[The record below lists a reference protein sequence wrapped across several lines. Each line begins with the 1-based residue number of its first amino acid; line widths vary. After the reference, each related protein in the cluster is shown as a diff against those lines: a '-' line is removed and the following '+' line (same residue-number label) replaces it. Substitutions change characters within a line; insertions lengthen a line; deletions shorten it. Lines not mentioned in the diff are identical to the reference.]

1 MKIKF
6 KDCILLILFLL
17 LICCN
22 GKKQEKIKNEDNK
35 INYEAIIKE
44 GKEIRYEDDE
54 NIKEV
59 SFVNDDKDF
68 AVEIN
73 KIMSSQEKYNIYV
86 NLIEEYKSLASED
99 EFKEKYTKSFLNE
112 KGNFALSDKTDL
124 DSLWEDSKYDNF
136 DKLNRKILQAKEL
149 LLEEPKYKELDV
161 AVEGFINAIESQRK
175 VMKEIKDYYITKEYE
190 KDKFQ
195 KGKILNDEY
204 FNSLK
209 NTEEKYK
216 ELNKSNKKVKYFL
229 LRNAISVL
237 KRFNNKEITG
247 ELLKLSFLTEML
259 TDNLFQ
265 NKNNI
270 EKSDIFKIET
280 QDKNQYINNLKSIQK
295 TLRITLENLKKIS
308 KDQIKKEMINE
319 LIYDDIIKEM
329 NEASNISALIIKR
342 IEEDKNKE
350 INELIILYQNKSAEP
365 TFQIHSLLENK
376 TD

>member
-35 INYEAIIKE
+35 INYETIIKE
-44 GKEIRYEDDE
+44 GKEIRYEDDK

-59 SFVNDDKDF
+59 SFVNNDKDF

-136 DKLNRKILQAKEL
+136 DKLNRKILQAKGL
-149 LLEEPKYKELDV
+149 LLEEPKYKEFDI

-295 TLRITLENLKKIS
+295 TLRMTLENLKKIS

>member
-35 INYEAIIKE
+35 INYETIIKE
-44 GKEIRYEDDE
+44 GKEIKYEDDE

-86 NLIEEYKSLASED
+86 SLIEEYKSLASED

-136 DKLNRKILQAKEL
+136 DKLNRKILQAKGL

-265 NKNNI
+265 NRNNI

>member
-86 NLIEEYKSLASED
+86 NLIEEYKSLTSED

-136 DKLNRKILQAKEL
+136 DKLNRKILQAKGL

-265 NKNNI
+265 NRNNI

-295 TLRITLENLKKIS
+295 TLRIILENLKKIS

-365 TFQIHSLLENK
+365 TFQIQSLLENK

>member
-73 KIMSSQEKYNIYV
+73 KIMSSQEKYNVYV

>member
-136 DKLNRKILQAKEL
+136 DKLNRKILQAKGL

-195 KGKILNDEY
+195 KGKISNDEY

>member
-86 NLIEEYKSLASED
+86 NLIEEYKSLTSED

-136 DKLNRKILQAKEL
+136 DKLNRKILQAKGL

-161 AVEGFINAIESQRK
+161 AVEGFINAIDSQRK

>member
-22 GKKQEKIKNEDNK
+22 GKKQEKIKNGDNK
-35 INYEAIIKE
+35 INYETIIKE

-112 KGNFALSDKTDL
+112 KGNFALSDKRNL

-136 DKLNRKILQAKEL
+136 DKLNRKILQAKGL

>member
-112 KGNFALSDKTDL
+112 KGNFALFDKTDL

-136 DKLNRKILQAKEL
+136 DKLNRKILQAKGL

-265 NKNNI
+265 NRNNI

>member
-59 SFVNDDKDF
+59 SFVNNDKDF

-86 NLIEEYKSLASED
+86 SLIEEYKSLASED

-112 KGNFALSDKTDL
+112 TGNFALSDKTDL

-136 DKLNRKILQAKEL
+136 DKLNRKILQAKGL

>member
-35 INYEAIIKE
+35 INYETIIKE

-59 SFVNDDKDF
+59 SFVNNDKDF

-136 DKLNRKILQAKEL
+136 DKLNRKILQAKGL

-265 NKNNI
+265 NRNNI

>member
-59 SFVNDDKDF
+59 SFVNNDKDF

-73 KIMSSQEKYNIYV
+73 KIISSQEKYNIYV

-136 DKLNRKILQAKEL
+136 DKLNRKILQAKGL

-265 NKNNI
+265 NRNNI

>member
-86 NLIEEYKSLASED
+86 SLIEEYKSLASED

-136 DKLNRKILQAKEL
+136 DKLNRKILQAKGL

-195 KGKILNDEY
+195 KGRILNDEY

>member
-112 KGNFALSDKTDL
+112 KGNFALSDKRDL

-136 DKLNRKILQAKEL
+136 DKLNRKILQAKGL

>member
-59 SFVNDDKDF
+59 SFVNNDKDF

-136 DKLNRKILQAKEL
+136 DKLNRKILQAKGL

-308 KDQIKKEMINE
+308 KEQIKKEMINE

>member
-22 GKKQEKIKNEDNK
+22 GKKQERIKNEDNK

-136 DKLNRKILQAKEL
+136 DKLNRKILQAKGL

>member
-86 NLIEEYKSLASED
+86 SLIEEYKSLASED

-136 DKLNRKILQAKEL
+136 DKLNRKILQAKGL

-270 EKSDIFKIET
+270 EKSNIFKIET

>member
-86 NLIEEYKSLASED
+86 SLIEEYKSLASED

-136 DKLNRKILQAKEL
+136 DKLNRKILQAKGL

>member
-59 SFVNDDKDF
+59 SFVNNDKDF

-136 DKLNRKILQAKEL
+136 DKLNRKILQAKGL

-265 NKNNI
+265 NRNNI
-270 EKSDIFKIET
+270 EKLDIFKIEN

-319 LIYDDIIKEM
+319 LIYDDIIKEI

-350 INELIILYQNKSAEP
+350 INELIILYKNKSAEP

>member
-136 DKLNRKILQAKEL
+136 DKLNRKILQAKGL

>member
-1 MKIKF
+1 
-6 KDCILLILFLL
+6 
-17 LICCN
+17 
-22 GKKQEKIKNEDNK
+22 
-35 INYEAIIKE
+35 
-44 GKEIRYEDDE
+44 
-54 NIKEV
+54 
-59 SFVNDDKDF
+59 
-68 AVEIN
+68 
-73 KIMSSQEKYNIYV
+73 MSSQEKYNIYV

-136 DKLNRKILQAKEL
+136 DKLNRKILQAKGL

>member
-35 INYEAIIKE
+35 INYETIIKE

>member
-136 DKLNRKILQAKEL
+136 DKLNRKILQAKGL

-329 NEASNISALIIKR
+329 NEALNISALIIKR

>member
-68 AVEIN
+68 ALEIN

-136 DKLNRKILQAKEL
+136 DKLNRKILQAKGL

-175 VMKEIKDYYITKEYE
+175 IMKEIKDYYITKEYE

-295 TLRITLENLKKIS
+295 TLRITLGNLKKIS